1 MLSQF
6 PTDDNNQEKVGKT
19 EREEKEGEEGREIN
33 DQNRGR
39 GGEGK
44 LWNKRERR
52 WRGYSSMRG
61 RHGCVIRLCRSMPA

>member
-19 EREEKEGEEGREIN
+19 EREEKEGEQGREIN

-39 GGEGK
+39 GGEDNKGK
-44 LWNKRERR
+44 LWNKREKRKEEGEAIAV
-52 WRGYSSMRG
+52 WEEDMG
-61 RHGCVIRLCRSMPA
+61 V